1 METAGKN
8 FGERLL
14 ATRKSKG
21 MTQAELAR
29 RVKLSTKTIIYYESG
44 ERYPTL
50 DIAQRLAEVLGVT
63 LAHLVGEEGDIME
76 KARAMNGSKGA
87 RDIRELLDD
96 VTGLFAGGE
105 LPEEDKDALMRAL
118 SDAYFTAK
126 EKNRRFTPK
135 KYRKDGEDS

>member
-50 DIAQRLAEVLGVT
+50 DIAQRLA
-63 LAHLVGEEGDIME
+63 
-76 KARAMNGSKGA
+76 
-87 RDIRELLDD
+87 
-96 VTGLFAGGE
+96 
-105 LPEEDKDALMRAL
+105 
-118 SDAYFTAK
+118 
-126 EKNRRFTPK
+126 
-135 KYRKDGEDS
+135 